1 MAKTTLRL
9 HDAERICERC
19 GKRPVTGYNRPN
31 SLHRTKRIFLPNI
44 IKHAG
49 KTLCSRCLRTLRH
62 LGDVKP
68 LGRVSL

>member
-1 MAKTTLRL
+1 MVRLRSPQAQL
-9 HDAERICERC
+9 ICERC
-19 GKRPVTGYNRPN
+19 GKGPVTGYNRPN

-49 KTLCSRCLRTLRH
+49 NMLCSRCLRTLRRQGE
-62 LGDVKP
+62 LKP